1 MHLNTNSMQSW
12 VFTGVFSDI
21 ELFDHLTTCKVITGF
36 MFIEKEEN
44 GKSTL

>member
-12 VFTGVFSDI
+12 VFTGVFWDI
-21 ELFDHLTTCKVITGF
+21 ELFDHSITCKVITCF
-36 MFIEKEEN
+36 MFIDKKEN